1 MSEDL
6 IERLSVK
13 ARDIAFE
20 LGSYNSVARMLRDAV
35 AELKRLRAKLA
46 DVKAIESSADYWA
59 KRAEAAEKRLAEA
72 EKVIEPFARI
82 ARIWAF
88 DPSEGDAI
96 SVRGTHLRAAAEWM
110 EKGDE

>member
-6 IERLSVK
+6 IERLHLRASVNAFSTGDPLCREAK
-13 ARDIAFE
+13 AEIE
-20 LGSYNSVARMLRDAV
+20 
-35 AELKRLRAKLA
+35 RLRAKLA

-72 EKVIEPFARI
+72 EKVIAPFASEAKR
-82 ARIWAF
+82 RGLTQSEWGQSHGHGLWMAF
-88 DPSEGDAI
+88 A
-96 SVRGTHLRAAAEWM
+96 HLRAAAEWM